1 MRKCGLYVRVSTLRQ
16 AEIKEGSL
24 ANQEYLLRQQIKCK
38 NGLGAGAWDVTEVYR
53 EEGKSAKNTT
63 ARPEFLRMM
72 EDLKAGVINTVMVT
86 ALSRISRSTRDL
98 LEMIETFKKY
108 GVDFIS
114 LKEDFDTTTAQGKCF
129 VTIVAALNEFEREQT
144 SERNRASAL
153 ARAERGL
160 WNGGQVLGYD
170 LPQEK
175 EQKGT
180 LLKNEREAAIVNNEI
195 RRVRSAPGYLESE
208 AFVAEIG
215 PLAETEKPVT
225 LPPGERLAELQPLR
239 RRYEE
244 QLAATESD
252 FSRQQNLWPE
262 KYLQALNQ
270 LMMEFQNAGD
280 FSGWESARNEIDRFE
295 MDRLLLPGQLATEP
309 PRLLETQR
317 QHLTLLQGYRE
328 ARARGIINL
337 AETQI
342 KTLAELQSKYT
353 KAGDMASAG
362 EINAEIRRIRNAP
375 EVQAAQNELNPPPA
389 PETDAPTNAAAHP
402 HT

>member
-1 MRKCGLYVRVSTLRQ
+1 MREANR
-16 AEIKEGSL
+16 L
-24 ANQEYLLRQQIKCK
+24 A
-38 NGLGAGAWDVTEVYR
+38 AGATSSESLFEHSGGIEDSDQCHSHIGEDGFPKGCLSGDAKGH
-53 EEGKSAKNTT
+53 EG
-63 ARPEFLRMM
+63 
-72 EDLKAGVINTVMVT
+72 
-86 ALSRISRSTRDL
+86 
-98 LEMIETFKKY
+98 
-108 GVDFIS
+108 
-114 LKEDFDTTTAQGKCF
+114 DFDAQGKDD
-129 VTIVAALNEFEREQT
+129 VLQQDAPVLVSQADGGRIEYARRIVASTKKYLNDLTNLQ
-144 SERNRASAL
+144 SAYT
-153 ARAERGL
+153 RDSRM
-160 WNGGQVLGYD
+160 
-170 LPQEK
+170 
-175 EQKGT
+175 
-180 LLKNEREAAIVNNEI
+180 REAAIVNNEI